1 MQTYNSEQF
10 MKLLVCACPNTYH
23 DKAHE
28 EPNEYIVW
36 TELGE
41 NTFRA
46 EGVDEYAERYSVTV
60 YTKEEFSEIPEKLR
74 YLFSEAD
81 YAFEDPTVYFDEKT
95 DYRIISYAV
104 EVT

>member
-41 NTFRA
+41 NSFRA

-60 YTKEEFSEIPEKLR
+60 YTKEEFSEIPENCGIFSQKLTMH
-74 YLFSEAD
+74 LKIQQS
-81 YAFEDPTVYFDEKT
+81 
-95 DYRIISYAV
+95 ISTRKQIT
-104 EVT
+104 E

>member
-41 NTFRA
+41 NSFRA

-60 YTKEEFSEIPEKLR
+60 YTKEKSAKSCC
-74 YLFSEAD
+74 YG
-81 YAFEDPTVYFDEKT
+81 
-95 DYRIISYAV
+95 YRSCSQGCRRSNMQSDR
-104 EVT
+104 TG